1 MRMPGYASGQ
11 VLGWALLLSAA
22 GCASPRF
29 GAGGASPSPVVGAW
43 RVQSIEQVLKDGTRR
58 VDWMGP
64 RPAGLVIFDPSGAFS
79 LQYGR
84 DPAADWPAGKS
95 VYGATAEERAA
106 LFRAFYGYF
115 GRYTLDEQAGVV
127 HLDIE
132 RSLWPTEE
140 GKTMERSCRVEG
152 RQLTLTTPPYP
163 NGSWFILTFERVGR

>member
-22 GCASPRF
+22 GCASPRV

-58 VDWMGP
+58 GDWMGP

-84 DPAADWPAGKS
+84 GSAKRTWQRCCASTPARRARSWPGRMQAS
-95 VYGATAEERAA
+95 RTERQGTPGPP
-106 LFRAFYGYF
+106 LN
-115 GRYTLDEQAGVV
+115 GR
-127 HLDIE
+127 
-132 RSLWPTEE
+132 R
-140 GKTMERSCRVEG
+140 K
-152 RQLTLTTPPYP
+152 
-163 NGSWFILTFERVGR
+163 GSSPR

>member
-1 MRMPGYASGQ
+1 MGPSAVG
-11 VLGWALLLSAA
+11 GWLRQPPLRSRR
-22 GCASPRF
+22 GGPV
-29 GAGGASPSPVVGAW
+29 AGGGRLARPVHRAGPQGRDAAIGLDGA
-43 RVQSIEQVLKDGTRR
+43 
-58 VDWMGP
+58 

-95 VYGATAEERAA
+95 VYGATTEERAA

-115 GRYTLDEQAGVV
+115 GRYTVDEQAGVV
-127 HLDIE
+127 HLAIE

-140 GKTMERSCRVEG
+140 GKTMERTCRVEG